1 MGKFLVYDF
10 RYSTT
15 IRRLLRAFVSGTLLQ
30 HKQGCPETVC
40 YHKN

>member
-10 RYSTT
+10 RYST
-15 IRRLLRAFVSGTLLQ
+15 IIGRLLRAFVSATLLQ
-30 HKQGCPETVC
+30 YNNEYPETVR